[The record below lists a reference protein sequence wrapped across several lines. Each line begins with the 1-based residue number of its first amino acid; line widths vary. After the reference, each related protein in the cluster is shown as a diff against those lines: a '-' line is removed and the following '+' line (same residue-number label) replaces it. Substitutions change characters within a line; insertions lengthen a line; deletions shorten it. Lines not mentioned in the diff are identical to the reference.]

1 MAKKGVILKMSKKK
15 KDPTIEAY
23 EKLKNEIIIEKVD
36 EVFRTQ
42 PDNYI
47 SALEEIGFKYY
58 DDGDDMEEMEEANA
72 KPENQNQK
80 DLVAYFEGQKELSD
94 KILQTFLEERDT
106 ENPNL
111 PLIRKYF
118 KKANQNLK
126 SLILFG
132 LDHYPGKI
140 ELLSDLGFFHEF
152 ENILST
158 LITYYTQAC
167 VDQENLDTFSEL
179 ARDFYN
185 TTIPDGYEA
194 LYALRD
200 LFETGTDK
208 RKVIDFLM
216 DEKGVKKDNG
226 PVKF

>member
-1 MAKKGVILKMSKKK
+1 MSKKK

-36 EVFRTQ
+36 EVFLTQ

-94 KILQTFLEERDT
+94 KFLQTFPEERDT

-179 ARDFYN
+179 ARNFYN

>member
-1 MAKKGVILKMSKKK
+1 MDKKK

-23 EKLKNEIIIEKVD
+23 QKLKNEIMFEKVD

-58 DDGDDMEEMEEANA
+58 DDDDEDEEEMEEANA

-80 DLVAYFEGQKELSD
+80 DLVAYFEGQKELSE
-94 KILQTFLEERDT
+94 KILQIFLEERDT

-126 SLILFG
+126 SLILYG
-132 LDHYPGKI
+132 LDRSQRKLD
-140 ELLSDLGFFHEF
+140 LLSDLGFFHEF
-152 ENILST
+152 ENILGT

-167 VDQENLDTFSEL
+167 VDQENLETFSEL

-194 LYALRD
+194 LYALRE
-200 LFETGTDK
+200 LFQPGTDK
-208 RKVIDFLM
+208 RKVIDFLIA
-216 DEKGVKKDNG
+216 EEEEAKN
-226 PVKF
+226 